1 MLEKTFKYQLKSKAH
16 SLKPVVLLGSKGLT
30 QAVMDETEQMLLVNE
45 LIKIKLTGIERDERK
60 TVAENIC
67 RDLNAEFVQLI
78 GQIATIYRK
87 KLDN

>member
-1 MLEKTFKYQLKSKAH
+1 
-16 SLKPVVLLGSKGLT
+16 
-30 QAVMDETEQMLLVNE
+30 MDETEQMLLVNE